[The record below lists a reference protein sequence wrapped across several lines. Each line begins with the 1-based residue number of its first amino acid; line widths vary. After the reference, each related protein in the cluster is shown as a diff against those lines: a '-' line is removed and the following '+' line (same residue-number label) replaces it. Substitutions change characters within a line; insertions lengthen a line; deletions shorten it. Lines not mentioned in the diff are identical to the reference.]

1 MEKTAVIRT
10 IIVGSKNLPSH
21 YVYAACQDASTRAK
35 SFLKLKKRGL
45 TNSEYPEV
53 KNISIWLDDHLW
65 ELYGYTSVRISTHR
79 GWINVNINRINNCR
93 KYLNSGWRLR
103 SEYRVKLY
111 RERGGSYSTLYS

>member
-21 YVYAACQDASTRAK
+21 YVYAACQDASTR
-35 SFLKLKKRGL
+35 
-45 TNSEYPEV
+45 V
-53 KNISIWLDDHLW
+53 K
-65 ELYGYTSVRISTHR
+65 LYGYTSVRISTHR

-93 KYLNSGWRLR
+93 RYLNSEWRLR